1 MALIQPEPSPIAR
14 LAEGRST
21 PSLARRATPLATKIA
36 PTARPAIPTTAVSSR
51 SAAIAS
57 PRPATPRP
65 VATAQTTTTQTV
77 APAGDHLVIGAGL
90 SALRR
95 TVDPTAPASTAAP
108 TAPAPTSAPAGASVS
123 AGGCRSGD
131 PPAARTSQSLVVDHG
146 PAGCNSVALTFDA
159 GADRGKAEQILD
171 TLRRYNVTA
180 SFGMTGQ
187 WAERNA
193 DLVQRLVRDGHQL
206 INHTWS
212 HRSFTGRSTSSRPLT
227 QAERS
232 AELERTE
239 SLLQGLVG
247 RGGQPLFRPPYGDL
261 DPGVLQDAAAAGYR
275 YTIMWTVDSLGW
287 NHLATPAIVERCL
300 GKAEPGAIYVF
311 HVGAESADAEALGP
325 IIEGLRARGFTFVT
339 ISGLLGL

>member
-1 MALIQPEPSPIAR
+1 MTGSR
-14 LAEGRST
+14 GST
-21 PSLARRATPLATKIA
+21 AS
-36 PTARPAIPTTAVSSR
+36 PTARQVLPTIAASNRPALS
-51 SAAIAS
+51 S

-65 VATAQTTTTQTV
+65 VATAQAAAALTV
-77 APAGDHLVIGAGL
+77 ASIAPTTIAPTGDQVVIGAGL
-90 SALRR
+90 AALRR
-95 TVDPTAPASTAAP
+95 TSSPTTPAP
-108 TAPAPTSAPAGASVS
+108 TAAATAPPPTGAPTSARVAAA
-123 AGGCRSGD
+123 AGGCRPGD
-131 PPAARTSQSLVVDHG
+131 LPAAKTGQSLVVDRG
-146 PAGCNSVALTFDA
+146 PAGCNAVALTFDA
-159 GADRGKAEQILD
+159 GADRGNAEQILD
-171 TLRRYNVTA
+171 TLRRYGVTA

-239 SLLQGLVG
+239 SLLLGLVG

-261 DPGVLQDAAAAGYR
+261 DPGVLQDTATAGYR
-275 YTIMWTVDSLGW
+275 YTVMWTVDSLGW
-287 NHLATPAIVERCL
+287 NHLAAPAIVERCL
-300 GKAEPGAIYVF
+300 SRAAPGAIYVF

-325 IIEGLRARGFTFVT
+325 IVEGLRARGFTFVT
-339 ISGLLGL
+339 VSGLLGL